1 MKNTIRE
8 SVIEAQEKKTYIPP
22 ILEVIF
28 VELESGIAASSVFV
42 SPTSVDGNT
51 DQIQTDW
58 AGSDNQIIEVP
69 F

>member
-1 MKNTIRE
+1 MKNTIGE
-8 SVIEAQEKKTYIPP
+8 SIIEAQEKKTYIPP
-22 ILEVIF
+22 KLEVIF
-28 VELESGIAASSVFV
+28 VEFECGIAASSVFI

-58 AGSDNQIIEVP
+58 AISDTEIIETP